1 MLMSLVLAIFW
12 FARKILP
19 DRPMIPLAICAT
31 SAILMLVT
39 GIMEMKHADMYI
51 DVTEFTDEEILE
63 HPIFIHNFVMC
74 ILSIFVM
81 TLYLI
86 QAWVLFDQWQW
97 IREEQDT
104 SISSDTQSYDSSVD
118 TDVTE
123 NSINGKKIDKHSTR
137 QQVVELAPI
146 PSLRD
151 LSVSAPIT
159 DSTEIDDEPILYC
172 CFIDWYNYIKIKM
185 KSRPKHEFQV
195 IHVM

>member
-1 MLMSLVLAIFW
+1 M
-12 FARKILP
+12 
-19 DRPMIPLAICAT
+19 
-31 SAILMLVT
+31 MLVT
-39 GIMEMKHADMYI
+39 GIMEMKHVDMYI

-74 ILSIFVM
+74 ILSMFVM

-86 QAWVLFDQWQW
+86 QAWVLFDHWQW
-97 IREEQDT
+97 IRGDT
-104 SISSDTQSYDSSVD
+104 TSVSSSSQSYDSSVD
-118 TDVTE
+118 SDVSE
-123 NSINGKKIDKHSTR
+123 DSINGKNINKHNAR

-151 LSVSAPIT
+151 LSVSAPIN
-159 DSTEIDDEPILYC
+159 DSTEALEDDEPILYC
-172 CFIDWYNYIKIKM
+172 CCIDWCDYIKIKM